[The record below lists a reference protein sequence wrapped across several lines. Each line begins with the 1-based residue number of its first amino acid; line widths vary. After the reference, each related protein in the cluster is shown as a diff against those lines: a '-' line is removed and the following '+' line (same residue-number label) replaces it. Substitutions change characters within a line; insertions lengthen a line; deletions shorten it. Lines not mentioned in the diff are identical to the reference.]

1 MAPTTE
7 YSVEKVAAHH
17 VEETLGHGAIIE
29 AKQAADDEH
38 SQTLWQ
44 AIKSNRTAIGW
55 SVMVSMSVVMEGYDT
70 ILIGN
75 FYGYPM
81 FKKKYGH
88 WAGAKDGYQ
97 ISAPWQTGLGM
108 ASTVGAIFGMSGVS
122 AIGRYGYAHRPGGST
137 ALTWTNSSTFRWYY
151 ERPALCEI
159 RLSMGHDNCAVF
171 HGCLH
176 LYRFLCPKSCDAC
189 TLSETYQEPSFF
201 FPEQEIPFLTMR
213 SSWSVKFCVDF
224 PGEYLPQLDPHTLL
238 RSLPSIYA
246 ATLLPT

>member
-1 MAPTTE
+1 MASTTE

-44 AIKSNRTAIGW
+44 ALKANRTAVGW

-88 WAGAKDGYQ
+88 WAGTKDGYQ

-108 ASTVGAIFGMSGVS
+108 ASTVGAIFGMSLISTICNSTCVQCPREPRECTWLTHSRVGGIMNGQLC
-122 AIGRYGYAHRPGGST
+122 AKYGYRWVMII
-137 ALTWTNSSTFRWYY
+137 ALFFMAAFVFIVFFAQNLPTLVRYLHQTSYASFRKAEHASYM
-151 ERPALCEI
+151 L
-159 RLSMGHDNCAVF
+159 
-171 HGCLH
+171 
-176 LYRFLCPKSCDAC
+176 
-189 TLSETYQEPSFF
+189 TLT
-201 FPEQEIPFLTMR
+201 
-213 SSWSVKFCVDF
+213 SSWSVKFSVVS
-224 PGEYLPQLDPHTLL
+224 PGEYLPQLGQPTLP
-238 RSLPSIYA
+238 R
-246 ATLLPT
+246 